1 MAARGAF
8 ELLSEETFPGNGVKG
23 ESNVP
28 QELLGFDEGKWC
40 VSCPSLPL
48 IEITVELRA
57 EKTKLIT
64 GTTFFRRSWRCATPL
79 LFTLSLQPEM
89 MGSIFI
95 SPVCFLKTV
104 CRLVL
109 LPFLVVV
116 GHVMI

>member
-64 GTTFFRRSWRCATPL
+64 GTTFLGVLGVVPRHYCL
-79 LFTLSLQPEM
+79 LFL
-89 MGSIFI
+89 
-95 SPVCFLKTV
+95 CNLK
-104 CRLVL
+104 
-109 LPFLVVV
+109 
-116 GHVMI
+116 